1 MATAP
6 VNFGLIGLG
15 PWWESQFRPAMAKLE
30 QRVRVVA
37 VYDSVL
43 ARAEQAARE
52 THARVVCGVTAVAD
66 RPNVQAILWLDA
78 SWTGA
83 ATLRLLCERRKPVL
97 MAARFELLL
106 SELERLH
113 AYAVTHGLTLVP
125 ALSRRCTPATHR
137 LQELMATELGRPLRI
152 EIHGSPAHNSQM
164 PFATEADR
172 LTMSLQADD
181 DPLLEWID
189 WCHYV
194 FRGTPQHAT
203 RAVDSPAN
211 NQASVR
217 LEFAPFNPSDL
228 TSPPRIAEVSIS
240 SDRAEEARVQCERG
254 DARLL
259 GAATIEWTT
268 AAGSHSESLAAER
281 SETEVLLDH
290 FCRRVVGGLIPVPDL
305 GDLCR
310 AKISAQRS
318 SPPPL
323 GT

>member
-15 PWWESQFRPAMAKLE
+15 PCWESQFRPALAKLE
-30 QRVRVVA
+30 QRLRVVA

-52 THARVVCGVTAVAD
+52 THARVVSGVTALAD

-78 SWTGA
+78 SWTGT

-97 MAARFELLL
+97 IAARFEFPL

-113 AYAVTHGLTLVP
+113 AHAATHGLIVVP

-152 EIHGSPAHNSQM
+152 EIHGSAAHNSQM

-172 LTMSLQADD
+172 LMMSLQADD

-189 WCHYV
+189 WCNYV
-194 FRGTPQHAT
+194 FRGTPQQAT
-203 RAVDSPAN
+203 RAVDWPVN
-211 NQASVR
+211 KQASVR
-217 LEFAPFNPSDL
+217 LEFAPFNPNDL
-228 TSPPRIAEVSIS
+228 TSLPRVAEVSIS
-240 SDRAEEARVQCERG
+240 ADSVEEARVSCERG

-268 AAGSHSESLAAER
+268 AGGSHSESLTAER

-290 FCRRVVGGLIPVPDL
+290 FCRRVVGGLIPGPDL

-310 AKISAQRS
+310 AIVSAKPS
-318 SPPPL
+318 SP
-323 GT
+323 